1 MIAAIR
7 VSQRHTNRRALRP
20 TPTDFRPV
28 ATCSKIKPLGFC
40 RFSRSSP
47 AHYQKQKDLCS
58 DRFPFCQSGGCFS
71 SCSLLCLFAR
81 QCRVLL
87 LCDKNTQLLC
97 VLLWLLWLLWLL
109 LLFAFPCLF
118 PFFSFS
124 SLFLLVVFDRK
135 LIHLANPISSNSF
148 PLNLSYLSL
157 PFLPLLPQ
165 TNLSRCVKFSL
176 FTLAR
181 PVARSV
187 TPAGSFTA
195 SSTVSSR
202 MARCPLTRL

>member
-118 PFFSFS
+118 PF
-124 SLFLLVVFDRK
+124 SLFHRFFFLLF
-135 LIHLANPISSNSF
+135 LIGSSFTLPTRSLATLFRSTSATSAS
-148 PLNLSYLSL
+148 LSYLFSHK
-157 PFLPLLPQ
+157 Q
-165 TNLSRCVKFSL
+165 TFQD
-176 FTLAR
+176 A
-181 PVARSV
+181 
-187 TPAGSFTA
+187 
-195 SSTVSSR
+195 
-202 MARCPLTRL
+202 